1 MSSATLPDK
10 AAGLAAY
17 EELFS
22 ASERTGESEGVS
34 DLRRSALDR
43 FLKQGFP
50 TRRDEEW
57 RQTNVAPIAKSQ
69 FARGTGGSVT
79 PSAELYD
86 GCDHMVFVDG
96 RLEIG
101 LSAVPEGVDIRPLS
115 EALVEGLPLGDLVP
129 EEGHPFAAMNTALF
143 EDGLYVHVSEKAQMV
158 RPLQVHFESTGQ
170 TTQGVSAVSF
180 PRNLIVVERGGEG
193 RVIETYSGAQGRAY
207 MTNAVTEMHLGEN
220 ATLRHVK
227 VMQEGDASYHM
238 ALQSIRLERSAN
250 LHSIAVNQGG
260 SLVRNDL
267 RSLLDGEDIDCV
279 LNGLVLGNEQRIV
292 DNHLWMEHAKPNCYS
307 HQLYKGVLA
316 DRSRAVFTGR
326 IFVHQEAQKT
336 DAVQTNRNLLLSEAA
351 IANSNPQLEI
361 FADDVKC
368 THGSTIGQLEDDA
381 HFYLRSR
388 GVDADVAKGLL
399 VYAFASEILQEID
412 LEPLRDS
419 LERILVHELASG
431 V

>member
-1 MSSATLPDK
+1 MSSATLPEE

-22 ASERTGESEGVS
+22 ASERGGEAEGVTQ
-34 DLRRSALDR
+34 LRRAALDR
-43 FLKQGFP
+43 FLTQGFP
-50 TRRDEEW
+50 TLRDEEW
-57 RQTNVAPIAKSQ
+57 RQTNIAPIAKSQ
-69 FARGTGGSVT
+69 FARGVGGSVT

-86 GCDHMVFVDG
+86 GCDHMIFVDG
-96 RLEIG
+96 RLEVG

-115 EALVEGLPLGDLVP
+115 EALADGLPLGDLVP
-129 EEGHPFAAMNTALF
+129 DDGHPFAAMNTALF
-143 EDGLYVHVSEKAQMV
+143 EDGLYVRVSEKAQMV
-158 RPLQVHFESTGQ
+158 RPLQVHFESTGKAE
-170 TTQGVSAVSF
+170 GGASAASF
-180 PRNLIVVERGGEG
+180 PRNLILVEQGAEG
-193 RVIETYSGAQGRAY
+193 RVIETYSGAQGSAY
-207 MTNAVTEMHLGEN
+207 LTNSVTEMHLAEN

-227 VMQEGDASYHM
+227 VMQEGDEAFHM
-238 ALQSIRLERSAN
+238 AFQSVRLERSAN
-250 LHSIAVNQGG
+250 LHSVAVNHGG
-260 SLVRNDL
+260 ALVRNDL
-267 RSLLDGEDIDCV
+267 RSLLDGEGIDCV
-279 LNGLVLGNEQRIV
+279 LNGLVLGKERRLV
-292 DNHLWMEHAKPNCYS
+292 DNHLWMEHAKPHCYS

-316 DRSRAVFTGR
+316 DRSRTVFNGR

-336 DAVQTNRNLLLSEAA
+336 DAVQNNRNLLLSDEA

-399 VYAFASEILQEID
+399 VYAFASEVLQEI
-412 LEPLRDS
+412 EIEALRAS

-431 V
+431 A